1 MQTKEIIDIA
11 LAATAQYKAAVSV
24 IDTGDES
31 LLGVLAV
38 FRRDLGAFENVL
50 SKFQKIDRIFEG
62 IDTRGYMAPEDA
74 TELVTMLSK
83 ES

>member
-1 MQTKEIIDIA
+1 M
-11 LAATAQYKAAVSV
+11 LF
-24 IDTGDES
+24 DTGDEG

-62 IDTRGYMAPEDA
+62 INTRGYMVPEDA